1 MAFFGL
7 AVGLLCVPSLL
18 QAAVPLEPFE
28 RDNTPLSASVSDA
41 GLDTETPAPQ
51 DEEGLPS
58 PGGGSTSGG
67 TIVRMF
73 VGLAIVLAVIY
84 GVYWLLRSQ
93 RRSKGM
99 QTDERI
105 GVLATT
111 TLAPNRTIHLV
122 RVGDELLLV
131 GAAENSISPLKTY
144 TAEQAAALEEQFGLA
159 GDGSFTELEAS
170 ADRPIV
176 ERFAGELRR
185 RTMRG

>member
-1 MAFFGL
+1 M
-7 AVGLLCVPSLL
+7 
-18 QAAVPLEPFE
+18 AAVPLEPFE
-28 RDNTPLSASVSDA
+28 RDQTPLPASISGSEV
-41 GLDTETPAPQ
+41 DTETPAPE
-51 DEEGLPS
+51 DDEGLPA
-58 PGGGSTSGG
+58 PGGGGTSGG

-73 VGLAIVLAVIY
+73 AGLAVVLAVIY
-84 GVYWLLRSQ
+84 GVYWLLRTQ

-144 TAEQAAALEEQFGLA
+144 TSEEAAALEEKFGLA
-159 GDGSFTELEAS
+159 GDGSFTPLEAS
-170 ADRPIV
+170 AGKPIV